1 MADGS
6 KFIARGATG
15 YDRFMGRW
23 SRRLAPPFLDFAGL
37 SAGERVID
45 VGCGTGNLAV
55 ALQATGLP
63 GSIDAVDYDE
73 GFVAAA
79 RERLPALASRIVKGD
94 ACALTYPDDA
104 FDRALS
110 MLVLH
115 FVVDPARAAA
125 ELGRILRPGG
135 IAAACV
141 WDAFAGLSPIR
152 MFWDVIAAIE
162 PAATGRRAD
171 QAFRQ
176 VSAPGDLATL
186 FTTAGFTN
194 VTETMLTIRMEF
206 ADFEDYWE
214 PMMTGQGTLDD
225 FVKAHGETRL
235 KCAVRE
241 AYLSGAPDGPRSFPA
256 TALAVRGQAQ

>member
-1 MADGS
+1 MIDGS
-6 KFIARGATG
+6 KFIARGAAG
-15 YDRFMGRW
+15 YDRFMGQW
-23 SRRLAPPFLDFAGL
+23 SRRLAPLFLEFAGL

-45 VGCGTGNLAV
+45 VGCGTGNLAI

-63 GSIDAVDYDE
+63 KSIDAIDYDE

-79 RERLPALASRIVKGD
+79 RERLPALASHIAKGD
-94 ACALTYPDDA
+94 ACAMTYLDET

-115 FVVDPARAAA
+115 FVGDPARAAA
-125 ELGRILRPGG
+125 ELRRILRPGG

-141 WDAFAGLSPIR
+141 WDAFAGIPRVR
-152 MFWDVIAAIE
+152 MCWDVISAIE
-162 PAATGRRAD
+162 PAAASRRNE

-176 VSAPGDLATL
+176 VSAPGELAAL
-186 FTTAGFTN
+186 FVAAGFTN
-194 VTETMLTIRMEF
+194 VTETMLMIRMDF

-214 PMMTGQGTLDD
+214 PMMTGQGKMGD
-225 FVKAHGETRL
+225 FVKAHGEERL
-235 KCAVRE
+235 KAAVLE

-256 TALAVRGQAQ
+256 TALAVRGQA